1 MKYEEELKKL
11 YIEKKACLKEIKKW
25 ENVIGKEKYK
35 EYNNLV
41 EDLKKINLYADAY
54 ILKTKDVDLLIKK
67 YKESKRGSA
76 EKKEICSKEN
86 IELMK
91 QSREKLKEVISN
103 AKKNKISIE
112 PERLKKW
119 EEKLEEYRNYI
130 KIFSSRN
137 KVYSEKGVKGEIKSK
152 STENTM
158 IRHKVLDTQIG
169 DIQKATHSERK
180 TTEQISENKPQV
192 YEDNEPYHIDRIFVT
207 KKGIKYEIDGK
218 EGFVYNDEVR
228 NMWMIYYKSL
238 KNDKTIFASQMSQ
251 ISKNKIYRVE
261 KLDPNVIACIKN
273 YAYSDNGNMEK
284 ANKLMEKYISYIE
297 GRSTMDKENLHI
309 IYDLKSFS
317 KMNIKNIFSKKLT
330 KSIKKD
336 TIAKALEYEK
346 KGIGFIAKKE
356 SIFSKIKNYLTGRK
370 DETIEINISNEKST
384 KKEDNITRSKKYR
397 NEQKIS
403 IYNHEP
409 INNNGRKIRERVK
422 TELVHE

>member
-169 DIQKATHSERK
+169 DIQKATQSERK

>member
-158 IRHKVLDTQIG
+158 IRPKALDTQIR
-169 DIQKATHSERK
+169 DIQKVAQSERK
-180 TTEQISENKPQV
+180 TTEQISENKTQV

-238 KNDKTIFASQMSQ
+238 KDDKTIFASQMSQ
-251 ISKNKIYRVE
+251 ISKNKIYSVE

-409 INNNGRKIRERVK
+409 INNNGRNIRERVK